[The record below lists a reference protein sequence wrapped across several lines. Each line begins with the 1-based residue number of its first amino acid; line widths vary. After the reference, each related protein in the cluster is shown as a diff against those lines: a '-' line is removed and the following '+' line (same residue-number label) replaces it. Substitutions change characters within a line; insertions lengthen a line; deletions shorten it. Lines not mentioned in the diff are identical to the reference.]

1 MIIHKWESVA
11 SPIGAVQVIHGMAEH
26 ARRYARFASTLNECG
41 YIVWAHDQRGHGLNP
56 TPPVGLGHFADDNGW
71 RLLIDDAASL
81 SDRMHSAY
89 PGLPLFVFAHSM
101 GSFVAQSLMA
111 ERGDGYQGVV
121 LSGSDGPRGVSE
133 AVIRLIARIQRAF
146 LGPRAPGL
154 WLDSLVFGTYNRQ
167 FRPNRTRF
175 DWLSRDPGEVDK
187 YVSDCLCGFPLTAQ
201 SWFDFVI
208 GKAKLVTKEHVM
220 RIPESLPIYIIGGTR
235 DPVGDNS
242 KGLAK
247 LHRLYER
254 CGLKKVETRFYK
266 GARHEL
272 TNEINRDEIT
282 KDVIRWLDV
291 TARYNLVS
299 GT

>member
-71 RLLIDDAASL
+71 RLLIDDAASI

-111 ERGDGYQGVV
+111 ERGDAYRGVV

-133 AVIRLIARIQRAF
+133 AVIRLIARIQRLF
-146 LGPRAPGL
+146 LDPARRASGLTHWCSAHTTASSGQIAHALTGCHAIPAKSISTSLIVSAVFRSQRNPG
-154 WLDSLVFGTYNRQ
+154 SISSSEKQ
-167 FRPNRTRF
+167 
-175 DWLSRDPGEVDK
+175 
-187 YVSDCLCGFPLTAQ
+187 
-201 SWFDFVI
+201 
-208 GKAKLVTKEHVM
+208 
-220 RIPESLPIYIIGGTR
+220 
-235 DPVGDNS
+235 NS
-242 KGLAK
+242 
-247 LHRLYER
+247 
-254 CGLKKVETRFYK
+254 
-266 GARHEL
+266 
-272 TNEINRDEIT
+272 
-282 KDVIRWLDV
+282 
-291 TARYNLVS
+291 
-299 GT
+299 